1 MNTVPNIIST
11 KDLAYLED
19 MFNWNFNAS
28 KKAHHFQSEVK
39 DPEIAK
45 MMEEA
50 ATMHANHA
58 KKILSLLGGATNE
71 Q

>member
-1 MNTVPNIIST
+1 MNTVPDIIST

-28 KKAHHFQSEVK
+28 KKANHFAAEVT
-39 DPEIAK
+39 DPDLK
-45 MMEEA
+45 QCMEEA
-50 ATMHANHA
+50 AVMHANHA
-58 KKILSLLGGATNE
+58 KQILNILGGGQNG